1 MGRKIIL
8 SRKGFDSTKKNGV
21 FVNGGMPSA
30 FVEGGEMVSFPI
42 PDKREIQSD
51 FLVRYNGICSSDGV
65 SLDKRINQ
73 LRGGSGDA
81 FPHTHC
87 HHDPDLIRDARCCLD
102 GRPRSSLNDW
112 RGIYG
117 QSDSSKSQTH
127 LCNNKVGKEGGGD
140 LFLFFGWFKEVVA
153 GANGEWGY
161 RNGAP
166 DVQAFFGFLQVDRVV
181 EVPVDGNLPNDLAC
195 FYDHPHLQPGRL
207 EKRLADKQA
216 GKTPEKDAVYIARK
230 HLDLP
235 GLSRKLPGWGV
246 FHHSS
251 ALVLTAGEEKQERV
265 PKPKDFSR
273 TVWDLDKVGGGKIF
287 RNRKITYHSEKAW
300 LSEGGLFQSR
310 PRGQEFVVYDDE
322 SEVISKWAAK
332 LICNHYSRS

>member
-246 FHHSS
+246 FRHSPD
-251 ALVLTAGEEKQERV
+251 VILTAKRA
-265 PKPKDFSR
+265 DSR
-273 TVWDLDKVGGGKIF
+273 TIWNLPPKVF
-287 RNRKITYHSEKAW
+287 RNREITYHTKKNPW
-300 LSEGGLFQSR
+300 RPDGLFESR
-310 PRGQEFVVYDDE
+310 PRGQEFVVHDDE
-322 SEVISKWAAK
+322 NETVSKWAAD
-332 LICNHYSRS
+332 LINRHCLPVPVGG